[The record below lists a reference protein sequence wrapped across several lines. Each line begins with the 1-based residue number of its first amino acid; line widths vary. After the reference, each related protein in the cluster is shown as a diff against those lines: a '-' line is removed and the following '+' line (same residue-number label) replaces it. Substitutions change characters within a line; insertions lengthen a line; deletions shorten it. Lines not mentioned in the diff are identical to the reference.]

1 MVKKVHKRVQRTF
14 GYDSLGVEVHL
25 YKDATN
31 AGAARFVTDPNIVK
45 RNKDE
50 FGLISIRLANNL
62 RELAGLE
69 KEVSADKLVPNYVLM
84 VGTRVI
90 EQTASSK
97 KAEKFLKD
105 QKLP

>member
-1 MVKKVHKRVQRTF
+1 MVGRVHKRVQRTF

-25 YKDATN
+25 YKDERN
-31 AGAARFVTDPNIVK
+31 AGAARLLTNPEIVK
-45 RNKDE
+45 GNQTE
-50 FGLISIRLANNL
+50 FGLTFIRLANNL
-62 RELAGLE
+62 AELKTLE
-69 KEVSADKLVPNYVLM
+69 TEASANKLVPNYVLM